1 MNSTFTKILRIILG
15 LGLIFFG
22 LSKLIHFSFMP
33 THIYT
38 GDAAIFID
46 SLSNTGYILKVVG
59 FFELVIGL
67 LLLFNKW
74 VPFALLLLAPITL
87 NILLFHLFMDTPGL
101 IIAVVIL
108 SLNAILI
115 YKHWKV
121 YRPLFL

>member
-15 LGLIFFG
+15 LGLLFFG
-22 LSKLIHFSFMP
+22 LSKLIHFNIMP

-38 GDAAIFID
+38 GEAAIFID
-46 SLSNTGYILKVVG
+46 SLSDTGYILKVIG
-59 FFELVIGL
+59 IFEILIGL

-74 VPFALLLLAPITL
+74 VPFALLLLAPISV
-87 NILLFHLFMDTPGL
+87 NILLFHLFLDIPGL
-101 IIAVVIL
+101 IVALVVVV
-108 SLNAILI
+108 LNAILI

>member
-15 LGLIFFG
+15 LGLLFFG
-22 LSKLIHFSFMP
+22 VSKLISFNLMP

-46 SLSNTGYILKVVG
+46 SLSDTGYILKVIG
-59 FFELVIGL
+59 TFEILIGL

-74 VPFALLLLAPITL
+74 VSFALILLAPITF

-101 IIAVVIL
+101 ILAVVVL
-108 SLNAILI
+108 VLNTILI
-115 YKHWKV
+115 YKHWKI
-121 YRPLFL
+121 YRPLFI